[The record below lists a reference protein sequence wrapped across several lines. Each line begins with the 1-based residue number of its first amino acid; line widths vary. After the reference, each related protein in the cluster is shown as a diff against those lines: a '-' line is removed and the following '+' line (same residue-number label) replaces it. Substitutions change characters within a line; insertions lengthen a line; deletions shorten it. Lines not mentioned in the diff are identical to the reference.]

1 MGEVAIAVMLLT
13 GACLLLRSFVHLQQ
27 VDRGYKG
34 QNLLKAFGMRRP
46 PRYPGPRS
54 QAVFFRQLVDRIAL
68 IPGVECAGGA
78 DSAPLLSNDAGPVSI
93 EGHETRP
100 GERVIQAERPKITPD
115 YFRAMGIRLQRGR
128 AFTWA
133 DDENSP
139 PVTIINEA
147 AARQYWPSADP
158 MRKRVRLEDGG
169 PPVWRQVIGVVGNVR
184 QDGLVVAARP
194 EVYAPLLQSP
204 VPYMVLAVRTRVE
217 PAALTGAIRHVV
229 MAVDKD
235 QPLFHIQTMQ
245 QVVSDSVAGRRFQ
258 MVLLALFASVALMLA
273 AVGIYG
279 LMSYSVSQ
287 RTHEIGIRMALGAK
301 REGVLRLVLRQALLL
316 AATGVALGIG
326 GALILTRFLSSLL
339 FGVSSKDPLTFVS
352 VSLLLAGVATSA
364 SFIPAWRAA
373 RVDPMLA
380 LRHE

>member
-1 MGEVAIAVMLLT
+1 
-13 GACLLLRSFVHLQQ
+13 
-27 VDRGYKG
+27 
-34 QNLLKAFGMRRP
+34 
-46 PRYPGPRS
+46 
-54 QAVFFRQLVDRIAL
+54 
-68 IPGVECAGGA
+68 
-78 DSAPLLSNDAGPVSI
+78 
-93 EGHETRP
+93 
-100 GERVIQAERPKITPD
+100 
-115 YFRAMGIRLQRGR
+115 
-128 AFTWA
+128 
-133 DDENSP
+133 
-139 PVTIINEA
+139 
-147 AARQYWPSADP
+147 

-217 PAALTGAIRHVV
+217 PAALTGAIRHAV
-229 MAVDKD
+229 MVVDKD

-279 LMSYSVSQ
+279 LISYSVSQ

-316 AATGVALGIG
+316 AAAGVALGIG
-326 GALILTRFLSSLL
+326 GALTLTRFLSSLL
-339 FGVSSKDPLTFVS
+339 FGVSSKDPLTFVA

-373 RVDPMLA
+373 RIDPMVA
-380 LRHE
+380 LRYE

>member
-1 MGEVAIAVMLLT
+1 
-13 GACLLLRSFVHLQQ
+13 
-27 VDRGYKG
+27 
-34 QNLLKAFGMRRP
+34 
-46 PRYPGPRS
+46 
-54 QAVFFRQLVDRIAL
+54 
-68 IPGVECAGGA
+68 
-78 DSAPLLSNDAGPVSI
+78 
-93 EGHETRP
+93 
-100 GERVIQAERPKITPD
+100 
-115 YFRAMGIRLQRGR
+115 
-128 AFTWA
+128 
-133 DDENSP
+133 
-139 PVTIINEA
+139 
-147 AARQYWPSADP
+147 
-158 MRKRVRLEDGG
+158 
-169 PPVWRQVIGVVGNVR
+169 
-184 QDGLVVAARP
+184 
-194 EVYAPLLQSP
+194 
-204 VPYMVLAVRTRVE
+204 
-217 PAALTGAIRHVV
+217 

-316 AATGVALGIG
+316 AATGVVLGIG

-339 FGVSSKDPLTFVS
+339 FGVSSKDPLTFVA

-364 SFIPAWRAA
+364 SLIPAWRAA
-373 RVDPMLA
+373 RVDPMVA

>member
-1 MGEVAIAVMLLT
+1 
-13 GACLLLRSFVHLQQ
+13 
-27 VDRGYKG
+27 
-34 QNLLKAFGMRRP
+34 
-46 PRYPGPRS
+46 
-54 QAVFFRQLVDRIAL
+54 
-68 IPGVECAGGA
+68 
-78 DSAPLLSNDAGPVSI
+78 
-93 EGHETRP
+93 
-100 GERVIQAERPKITPD
+100 
-115 YFRAMGIRLQRGR
+115 
-128 AFTWA
+128 
-133 DDENSP
+133 
-139 PVTIINEA
+139 
-147 AARQYWPSADP
+147 
-158 MRKRVRLEDGG
+158 
-169 PPVWRQVIGVVGNVR
+169 
-184 QDGLVVAARP
+184 
-194 EVYAPLLQSP
+194 
-204 VPYMVLAVRTRVE
+204 
-217 PAALTGAIRHVV
+217 
-229 MAVDKD
+229 VDKD

-316 AATGVALGIG
+316 AAAGVALGIG

-373 RVDPMLA
+373 RIDPMVA
-380 LRHE
+380 LRYE

>member
-1 MGEVAIAVMLLT
+1 
-13 GACLLLRSFVHLQQ
+13 
-27 VDRGYKG
+27 
-34 QNLLKAFGMRRP
+34 
-46 PRYPGPRS
+46 
-54 QAVFFRQLVDRIAL
+54 
-68 IPGVECAGGA
+68 
-78 DSAPLLSNDAGPVSI
+78 
-93 EGHETRP
+93 
-100 GERVIQAERPKITPD
+100 
-115 YFRAMGIRLQRGR
+115 
-128 AFTWA
+128 
-133 DDENSP
+133 
-139 PVTIINEA
+139 
-147 AARQYWPSADP
+147 
-158 MRKRVRLEDGG
+158 
-169 PPVWRQVIGVVGNVR
+169 
-184 QDGLVVAARP
+184 
-194 EVYAPLLQSP
+194 
-204 VPYMVLAVRTRVE
+204 VRTRVE
-217 PAALTGAIRHVV
+217 PAALAGAIRHAV

-316 AATGVALGIG
+316 AAAGVALGIG
-326 GALILTRFLSSLL
+326 GALTLTRFLSSLL
-339 FGVSSKDPLTFVS
+339 FGVSSKDPLTFVA

-373 RVDPMLA
+373 RVDPMVA